1 MTNRTRARIAK
12 ERVAQ
17 ALDALDALAALDAIP
32 GEELVREH
40 EPAHADVKLA
50 WDALN
55 RAAIVLGR
63 IENGE
68 PLPSWAECSPTAAQR

>member
-17 ALDALDALAALDAIP
+17 ALDALAALDAIP